1 MKNRHQIYI
10 IFLGILFLQFGC
22 TAATTN
28 YRVQGFTLVSKSF
41 DTISESPDIYE
52 IIEIE
57 KVKIYIV
64 GDRKHFKWDRA
75 AAYNSPINGYSTGK
89 NEIYVLGK
97 RLGDKIVVNQVILGH
112 ELHHLL
118 NFKNSKI
125 ADPDQLDRLEWCTD
139 HNLFGMA
146 C

>member
-1 MKNRHQIYI
+1 MVL
-10 IFLGILFLQFGC
+10 LGISFLQFGC

-28 YRVQGFTLVSKSF
+28 YRVQGFSLVSKSF
-41 DTISESPDIYE
+41 DTISESPDLYE
-52 IIEIE
+52 IVEIE

-64 GDRKHFKWDRA
+64 GDRKHFKWNWA
-75 AAYNSPINGYSTGK
+75 AAYGSPIDGYATGK

-118 NFKNSKI
+118 NFKNPKL
-125 ADPDQLDRLEWCTD
+125 ANPDKLDRLEWCSD
-139 HNLFGMA
+139 RNLSGKE

>member
-1 MKNRHQIYI
+1 MVL
-10 IFLGILFLQFGC
+10 LGISFLQFGC

-28 YRVQGFTLVSKSF
+28 YRVQGFTLISKSF
-41 DTISESPDIYE
+41 GTISESPDLYE
-52 IIEIE
+52 VVEIE

-75 AAYNSPINGYSTGK
+75 AAYGSPIDGYATGK
-89 NEIYVLGK
+89 NEIYILGK
-97 RLGDKIVVNQVILGH
+97 RMGDKIVINQVILGH

-118 NFKNSKI
+118 NFKNPKI
-125 ADPDQLDRLEWCTD
+125 ANPDKLERLEWCSAK
-139 HNLFGMA
+139 NLSSGK